1 MSFEILADV
10 WPRRLAS
17 MVEVFDAWEQYRRNA
32 IE

>member
-10 WPRRLAS
+10 RPRRLAPI
-17 MVEVFDAWEQYRRNA
+17 VEIFDAWEQYRRNA